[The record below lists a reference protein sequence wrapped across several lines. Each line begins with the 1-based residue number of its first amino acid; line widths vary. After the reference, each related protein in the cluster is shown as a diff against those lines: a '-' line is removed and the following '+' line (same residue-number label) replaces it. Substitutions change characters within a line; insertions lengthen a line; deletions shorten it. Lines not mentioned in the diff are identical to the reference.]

1 MRVVLVTGSRRSL
14 HVSAVRLP
22 PVDSWSPEDFA
33 RRAVAVDFE
42 SHNIQ
47 PGLLAPPVV
56 VGACAGPEGAG
67 LLYPAEAALD
77 YLERLVR
84 DPDAIIV
91 NANIAYD
98 LGLLVAARPY
108 LLRFVIDALEAGR
121 VFDTLIGMTLD
132 WIARGMLD
140 DGKLYDPRGGLLKKS
155 SGKNAERFS
164 LDVCHKVLTGLDDAK
179 DNDFWKLRYAIL
191 ERVALEHWPDPAKEY
206 PVDDAR
212 NALRHAHILVGAAPR
227 AEFHEY
233 RDGACWRCGAKPGCG
248 TMCQVTAPARNL
260 GNMTLQTRAAFAYQI
275 GGIHGMRVDLERVAK
290 MRAVADELHAKALQ
304 TFEGAGILRGPTH
317 PDCQPRPWKGRPGKF
332 TAPKYKVGTED
343 WKRLATLVA
352 IAYGT
357 DPLSQCTTCAGA
369 AKAPVG
375 KNGSMVDCPA
385 CGATGLELAPSVPRT
400 ETGWVSGERDTLK
413 ESGDDLLDEYGD
425 VSENE
430 RLRTTYLPFLEQGRV
445 QNPGV
450 NILLVSGR
458 VSYYGLWQL
467 FPRRG
472 GIRECLVAGFDEC
485 VVEVA
490 DGYGLGDGEEWVS

>member
-1 MRVVLVTGSRRSL
+1 M
-14 HVSAVRLP
+14 RLP
-22 PVDSWSPEDFA
+22 PIDRWDPVEFVKRA
-33 RRAVAVDFE
+33 RAVDFE
-42 SHNIQ
+42 SHKIQ
-47 PGLLAPPVV
+47 AGLLAPPVV
-56 VGACAGPEGAG
+56 VGAYAGPEGAG
-67 LLYPAEAALD
+67 LLYPAQAALD

-98 LGLLVAARPY
+98 LGLLAAARPW
-108 LLRFVIDALEAGR
+108 LLRLIIAALEAGR

-132 WIARGMLD
+132 WIARGMMD

-191 ERVALEHWPDPAKEY
+191 ERLGLEHWPPEATEY

-212 NALRHAHILVGAAPR
+212 NALRHSHILVGAAPR

-233 RDGACWRCGAKPGCG
+233 RQGECWRCGAKPGCG

-260 GNMTLQTRAAFAYQI
+260 GNMTLQTRAAFAYQL
-275 GGIHGMRVDLERVAK
+275 GGIHGMRVDIERVAG
-290 MRAVADELHAKALQ
+290 MRKVADELHNDAVTK
-304 TFEGAGILRGPTH
+304 FEAAGILRGPTH

-343 WKRLATLVA
+343 WKKLAELVA

-357 DPLSQCTTCAGA
+357 DPLSQCTTCSGTR
-369 AKAPVG
+369 KAPLG
-375 KNGSMVDCPA
+375 KNGGLLDCPA
-385 CGATGLELAPSVPRT
+385 CGATGLELAPAVPRT

-467 FPRRG
+467 FPRKG
-472 GIRECLVAGFDEC
+472 GVRECLVPGYDE
-485 VVEVA
+485 EVIEVP
-490 DGYGLGDGEEWVS
+490 DDYVLRPGEEIVTR